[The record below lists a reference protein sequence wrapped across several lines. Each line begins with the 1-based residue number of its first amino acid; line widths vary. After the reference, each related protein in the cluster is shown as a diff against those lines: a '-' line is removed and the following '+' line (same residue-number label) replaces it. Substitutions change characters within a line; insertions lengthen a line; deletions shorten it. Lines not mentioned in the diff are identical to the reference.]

1 MRNPDVIAF
10 SVLGAM
16 AVLSVLFMIFFE
28 SAFVFGA
35 SAAAVVFVAART
47 VQILLQ
53 RRRRQR
59 RTA

>member
-16 AVLSVLFMIFFE
+16 AFLSVLFMIFFE
-28 SAFVFGA
+28 SAFVFGV
-35 SAAAVVFVAART
+35 SAAAVVFIAART